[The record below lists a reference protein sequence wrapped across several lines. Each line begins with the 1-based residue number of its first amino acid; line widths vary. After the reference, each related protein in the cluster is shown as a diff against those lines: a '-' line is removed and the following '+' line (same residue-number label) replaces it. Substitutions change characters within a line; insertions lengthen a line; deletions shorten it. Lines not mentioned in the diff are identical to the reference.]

1 VIRIRCPICHE
12 RLLPDIHS
20 MVCSGHHRFDRAR
33 EGYLNLLTV
42 QQKNSLDP
50 GDDADMVAARR
61 SFLEAGYYA
70 PFRDTLKAII
80 EPLHAGV
87 LLDSGCGE
95 GWYTQM
101 MREVSSEIVALD
113 ISKHAMKRAAK
124 RMADTTW
131 LVSSSNDIPLFDHS
145 VDVMTAIFSPVQ
157 VAEAD
162 RILDDYG
169 TLVIAAPGEK
179 HLWELREALYPEVRA
194 HEPEKWL
201 GRFGR
206 GVYLA
211 IRNRPAFFLH
221 VAGQRR
227 RTQPVA
233 HDPALLARV
242 TRATHA
248 GRNDG
253 VAHLTGRLQD
263 IAVQKKRWRPRDD
276 LNVRPAP

>member
-1 VIRIRCPICHE
+1 MIRLRCPICHE
-12 RLLPDIHS
+12 RLLPDDHS
-20 MVCSGHHRFDRAR
+20 LVCPGNHRFDRAR
-33 EGYLNLLTV
+33 EGYVNLLPV

-61 SFLEAGYYA
+61 TFLEAGYYA
-70 PFRDTLKAII
+70 PFRDTLKGVI

-124 RMADTTW
+124 RMTETSW
-131 LVSSSNDIPLFDHS
+131 LVASSHDIPLYDGS

-157 VAEAD
+157 VTEAA
-162 RILDDYG
+162 RVLDEYG

-201 GRFGR
+201 EGLSSAFTLQLETALHFTFTLPDNAAVRNLLQMTPHYWRAARERRTVVEALPSLTLQADFR
-206 GVYLA
+206 ILVFSK
-211 IRNRPAFFLH
+211 IRTTPRPA
-221 VAGQRR
+221 
-227 RTQPVA
+227 
-233 HDPALLARV
+233 
-242 TRATHA
+242 
-248 GRNDG
+248 
-253 VAHLTGRLQD
+253 
-263 IAVQKKRWRPRDD
+263 
-276 LNVRPAP
+276 

>member
-1 VIRIRCPICHE
+1 
-12 RLLPDIHS
+12 
-20 MVCSGHHRFDRAR
+20 
-33 EGYLNLLTV
+33 
-42 QQKNSLDP
+42 
-50 GDDADMVAARR
+50 VAAAK
-61 SFLEAGYYA
+61 AG
-70 PFRDTLKAII
+70 T
-80 EPLHAGV
+80 
-87 LLDSGCGE
+87 
-95 GWYTQM
+95 TQM

-201 GRFGR
+201 DG
-206 GVYLA
+206 LA
-211 IRNRPAFFLH
+211 AAFTLQLETALHFSFTLPDNAAVRNLLLMTPHYWRAS
-221 VAGQRR
+221 RER
-227 RTQPVA
+227 RTQVETMESLTLQADFRILQFRKRDGA
-233 HDPALLARV
+233 HE
-242 TRATHA
+242 T
-248 GRNDG
+248 
-253 VAHLTGRLQD
+253 
-263 IAVQKKRWRPRDD
+263 I
-276 LNVRPAP
+276 